1 MVRLEA
7 ALRPLIPVGRA
18 GARHILDAGCGD
30 GAFLAFMHRLGF
42 RVTGIE
48 LAEGAATRAR
58 RRCPDADVWIAS
70 LEETLP
76 FDDQAFD
83 AIWCTE
89 VLEHLFHVHVA
100 LAELSRV
107 LRPGGM
113 LILTTPYHGL
123 LKNLLIALLGFDRHF
138 NPEISHIRFF
148 TRRSLERS
156 LQRAGFEPLSWQGL
170 GRAWPLWKSVFAVA
184 RKVRDPGPPPE
195 LVG

>member
-1 MVRLEA
+1 MIRLR
-7 ALRPLIPVGRA
+7 RPAWSDSRPPSSLIPVGRA

-89 VLEHLFHVHVA
+89 VLEHLFHVHWRPRR
-100 LAELSRV
+100 AE
-107 LRPGGM
+107 
-113 LILTTPYHGL
+113 
-123 LKNLLIALLGFDRHF
+123 
-138 NPEISHIRFF
+138 
-148 TRRSLERS
+148 
-156 LQRAGFEPLSWQGL
+156 
-170 GRAWPLWKSVFAVA
+170 
-184 RKVRDPGPPPE
+184 PGPPTR
-195 LVG
+195 GGCSS